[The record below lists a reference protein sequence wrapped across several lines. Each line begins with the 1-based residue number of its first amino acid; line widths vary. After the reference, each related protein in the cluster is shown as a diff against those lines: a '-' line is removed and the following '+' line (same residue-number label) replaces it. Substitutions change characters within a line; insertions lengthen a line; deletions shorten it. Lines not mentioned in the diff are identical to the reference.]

1 MSDESKYPAVGTPA
15 PEFSLPADDGTTVS
29 LGDMRGKNVVL
40 WFYPKD
46 ATPG

>member
-1 MSDESKYPAVGTPA
+1 MAGVSIGKKVPA
-15 PEFSLPADDGTTVS
+15 FKLPATGDQQVS
-29 LGDMRGKNVVL
+29 LSDLKGQNVVL